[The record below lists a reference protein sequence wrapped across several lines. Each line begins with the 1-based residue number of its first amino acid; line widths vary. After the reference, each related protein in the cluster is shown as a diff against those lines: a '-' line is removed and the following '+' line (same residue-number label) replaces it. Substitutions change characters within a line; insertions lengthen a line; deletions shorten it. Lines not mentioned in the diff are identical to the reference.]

1 LDFIKIKNVYVSED
15 AIKKAKTQ
23 TREKE
28 KVFGNHR
35 SDKGFTE
42 YLRILLNR

>member
-1 LDFIKIKNVYVSED
+1 MDFIKIKTFYVSED

-23 TREKE
+23 TSEKE
-28 KVFGNHR
+28 KVFGSHR

-42 YLRILLNR
+42 YLRILLIR